1 VGHIAEMDSK
11 TTESQILKWFEKPET
26 KEKGISLLI
35 EIYQEPLYWHIR
47 KMVLSHDDT
56 KDILQEVFLRVWK
69 NIGSF
74 KGNSKLFTWL
84 YQITTNEVSRFLD
97 RKKRTLKKN
106 EVLQEIMQT
115 ELENSPWISGD
126 EIQMKLQKAI
136 LQLPRKQQLVFN
148 MRYFDDM
155 NYEDIAEILESSVES
170 LKVSYH
176 YACKKITVQ
185 LNNEII

>member
-1 VGHIAEMDSK
+1 MGHIAEMDVK
-11 TTESQILKWFEKPET
+11 TAEKQILRWLEKPET
-26 KEKGISLLI
+26 RVKGISLLI
-35 EIYQEPLYWHIR
+35 EIYEEPLYWHIR

-56 KDILQEVFLRVWK
+56 KDILQEVFLRVWS
-69 NIGSF
+69 NISSF
-74 KGNSKLFTWL
+74 KGDSKLFTWL
-84 YQITTNEVSRFLD
+84 FKITTNEVSRFLD
-97 RKKRTLKKN
+97 RKKRMLKKN
-106 EVLQEIMQT
+106 EVLQEIMQN
-115 ELENSPWISGD
+115 ELVNSPWISGD

-136 LQLPRKQQLVFN
+136 LQLPHKQQLVFN